1 MNLNLIKILSFF
13 IGLFI
18 TLLFISYYK
27 IHESFSVS
35 SQVVGLAEQIARPLA
50 NPLELLS
57 KLSTVSTM
65 IKTDLTDD
73 DSIIPYIGYKFMSIN
88 TFNDTDKIS
97 LSDGKWYDIDKENKH
112 YDYNYNHYFKFDKSI
127 NLEKNRLNNKNGALG
142 ANIYNNELRGPSCY
156 NFANNSETYELV
168 EFTMFITANFIAC
181 SKTNNILFELTGNT
195 ITTDKI
201 IPKYTTSIININII
215 VNSNNN
221 YDFHLTIGDIIY
233 KGEANNIDKTLLE
246 DSEYITIGLYYTKEK
261 VGLILNSKIYEY
273 SNINKFPITLGSTP
287 IIINKY
293 GSINMHFYNFIYYKS
308 LFNFNNYDYLV
319 RYNNYYISGLNSSKC
334 PKTEITTISRKPIK
348 YNPIRY
354 DKINIPKFRYPILD
368 DETYKYYDDETND
381 NDKNDNDN
389 DNNKNDNDKN
399 DNDTNDNDTNDTNI
413 KDDIKSGIKNLTS
426 DIKSDLIDD
435 DEYKQP
441 NLLDRLFNFF

>member
-35 SQVVGLAEQIARPLA
+35 SQLEDLSEKIARPLS
-50 NPLELLS
+50 NPLTLLS
-57 KLSTVSTM
+57 ELSSMINKDSTS
-65 IKTDLTDD
+65 DD
-73 DSIIPYIGYKFMSIN
+73 DSIIPYAGYKFMSIN
-88 TFNDTDKIS
+88 TYNDINKIS
-97 LSDGKWYDIDKENKH
+97 LSDGKWYDIDNEKKY
-112 YDYNYNHYFKFDKSI
+112 YDYNYNNYFKFDKSI
-127 NLEKNRLNNKNGALG
+127 NLEKNRLNNKNGASG

-201 IPKYTTSIININII
+201 IPQYTTSIININII
-215 VNSNNN
+215 INSNKN

-233 KGEANNIDKTLLE
+233 KGQANDIDKTLLE
-246 DSEYITIGLYYTKEK
+246 DSEYITIGLFYTKDK
-261 VGLILNSKIYEY
+261 IGLILNSKIYEY

-287 IIINKY
+287 LIINKY
-293 GSINMHFYNFIYYKS
+293 GSINMYLYNFIYYKT
-308 LFNFNNYDYLV
+308 LFNFNYYDYLV

-334 PKTEITTISRKPIK
+334 QKPEITTITQEPIKITPIK
-348 YNPIRY
+348 Y
-354 DKINIPKFRYPILD
+354 DKITIPKFRYPILD
-368 DETYKYYDDETND
+368 DDKYN
-381 NDKNDNDN
+381 NDKNDDN
-389 DNNKNDNDKN
+389 KIDDNKIDDNDKK
-399 DNDTNDNDTNDTNI
+399 
-413 KDDIKSGIKNLTS
+413 KDDK
-426 DIKSDLIDD
+426 IDD
-435 DEYKQP
+435 YEYKQP
-441 NLLDRLFNFF
+441 NILDRLYNFF